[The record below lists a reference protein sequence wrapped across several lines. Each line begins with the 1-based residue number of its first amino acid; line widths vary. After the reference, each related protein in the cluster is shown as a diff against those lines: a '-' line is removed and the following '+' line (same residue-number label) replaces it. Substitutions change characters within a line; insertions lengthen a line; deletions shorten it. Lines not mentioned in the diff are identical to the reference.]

1 MLKQNNKLLF
11 FRKIRLTIIKIY
23 RSKGSVNEIAL
34 GAGIGAFVSVF
45 PTFGIGTPLVILLS
59 RFVHFNLIS
68 ALAASLISNPF
79 TSPFFLYL
87 SYKTGSIF
95 IESNSAFSIEN
106 WSENLKETGLI
117 MLLGS
122 ILISSTVSIIVFF
135 ITKHLVMYKRNKSNK
150 EVVQKGNF
158 IL

>member
-1 MLKQNNKLLF
+1 MRKQNNKLLF
-11 FRKIRLTIIKIY
+11 FRKIRLMIIKIY
-23 RSKGSVNEIAL
+23 RAKGSVNEIAL

-87 SYKTGSIF
+87 SYKTGNIF
-95 IESNSAFSIEN
+95 IKSNLAFSIQN
-106 WSENLKETGLI
+106 WSENIKESGLI

-135 ITKHLVMYKRNKSNK
+135 TTKYLVIYKRNKSSK
-150 EVVQKGNF
+150 EVVQEGNF
-158 IL
+158 I